1 MIPQWARRMIL
12 IGFLAGFLPAY
23 PADTVHPARL
33 DLNTATEQQLVALPH
48 IGAAFARAIV
58 EMRSRNGDFRCVEE
72 LRAVPRLPAKHFA
85 ELALLLKVEKG
96 RADCAALEQRRREGK
111 PLTAASSL

>member
-1 MIPQWARRMIL
+1 MPIWAIRAIFVVSL
-12 IGFLAGFLPAY
+12 VGLLPAY
-23 PADTVHPARL
+23 PGDTVRPTRL
-33 DLNTATEQQLVALPH
+33 DLNTATEQQLVELPH

-85 ELALLLKVEKG
+85 ELALLLKVEGG